1 MLQSNW
7 SKFTNSPNCSSFWSS
22 RATPAFIQ
30 GCYWL
35 TSERKLTQWHVAKQL
50 ETRAGRAPHL
60 YRGPSPPQHHESRCH
75 TWQVDS
81 VFTSLMLCARR
92 QSQLMDDELLSCSC
106 RPYHHHH
113 HHHRH
118 HRHHRHHVL
127 VLLLLYYAL
136 SVFICV
142 AKCPW
147 VTFKVLIN
155 PNYYYH
161 YQNYHVYKIT
171 AYMSC
176 VCAAWRI

>member
-35 TSERKLTQWHVAKQL
+35 TSERKFTQWHVAKQL

-81 VFTSLMLCARR
+81 VFMSLMLCARR

-113 HHHRH
+113 HHHH
-118 HRHHRHHVL
+118 HHVL

-161 YQNYHVYKIT
+161 YQNYHVYEIT